1 MKVLFLIDIIYFI
14 EASDVETTVMSQN
27 LVNISGISFGTLALL
42 PQNTQHSQV
51 SRNILTK
58 DGEGKIFGLYRGHEQ
73 TFFSSYLLHTW
84 NSLCMTVNLS
94 DSKPLKIYLN
104 GNLQETTSEIGIVNI
119 ANENI
124 KLMMNSTLWKSFQGS
139 VTDLNVWTRL
149 LSNHEI
155 LRFTNCTLNK
165 DDESKVIQ
173 WNYTNFSYSGVTEI
187 IKNLRGDICPHQG
200 KYMLVV
206 CLYYVIWL

>member
-1 MKVLFLIDIIYFI
+1 MIYFI
-14 EASDVETTVMSQN
+14 EASEVETTVMSQN
-27 LVNISGISFGTLALL
+27 LVNISGIEFGTLALL

-94 DSKPLKIYLN
+94 DLKPLKIYLN
-104 GNLQETTSEIGIVNI
+104 GKLQETTSEISIVNI

-149 LSNHEI
+149 LSDHEMQM
-155 LRFTNCTLNK
+155 FTNCTLNK
-165 DDESKVIQ
+165 DDENKVIE
-173 WNYTNFSYSGVTEI
+173 WNYSNFSYSGVTEI

-206 CLYYVIWL
+206 CMYYVIWL

>member
-1 MKVLFLIDIIYFI
+1 
-14 EASDVETTVMSQN
+14 
-27 LVNISGISFGTLALL
+27 
-42 PQNTQHSQV
+42 
-51 SRNILTK
+51 
-58 DGEGKIFGLYRGHEQ
+58 
-73 TFFSSYLLHTW
+73 
-84 NSLCMTVNLS
+84 MTVNLS

-119 ANENI
+119 ANVNI

-173 WNYTNFSYSGVTEI
+173 WNYANFSYSSVSEI
-187 IKNLRGDICPHQG
+187 MKNLSGDICPHQG
-200 KYMLVV
+200 KSIY
-206 CLYYVIWL
+206 

>member
-1 MKVLFLIDIIYFI
+1 MIYFI
-14 EASDVETTVMSQN
+14 EASEVETTVMSQN

-42 PQNTQHSQV
+42 PQKTQHSQV

-94 DSKPLKIYLN
+94 DSKPLKIYLD
-104 GNLQETTSEIGIVNI
+104 GELQETTSEISIVSI

-124 KLMMNSTLWKSFQGS
+124 KLMMDSTLWKSFQGS

-149 LSNHEI
+149 LSDHEMQM
-155 LRFTNCTLNK
+155 FTNCTLNK
-165 DDESKVIQ
+165 DDENKVIE
-173 WNYTNFSYSGVTEI
+173 WNYSNFSYSGVTEI

-206 CLYYVIWL
+206 CMYYVIWL

>member
-1 MKVLFLIDIIYFI
+1 MIYFI
-14 EASDVETTVMSQN
+14 EASEVETTVMSQN

-42 PQNTQHSQV
+42 PQKTQHSQV

-104 GNLQETTSEIGIVNI
+104 GELQETTSEISIVSI

-155 LRFTNCTLNK
+155 LMFTNCTLNK
-165 DDESKVIQ
+165 DNESQVIQ
-173 WNYTNFSYSGVTEI
+173 WNYSNFSYSGVTDI
-187 IKNLRGDICPHQG
+187 IRNIRGDICPHQG
-200 KYMLVV
+200 KSILVV
-206 CLYYVIWL
+206 SCLLLAI